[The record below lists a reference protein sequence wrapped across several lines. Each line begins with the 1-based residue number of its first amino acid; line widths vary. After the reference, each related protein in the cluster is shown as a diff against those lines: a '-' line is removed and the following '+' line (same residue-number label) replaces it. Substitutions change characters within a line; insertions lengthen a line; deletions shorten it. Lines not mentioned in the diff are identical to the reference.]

1 MWAITDSQSQKGAS
15 LGIKLMN
22 KVIKK
27 ADTVEEMAAQMKVP
41 KKILEETLETY
52 NRYAKEGKDPLFG
65 KTQFTQTIDR
75 PPYYFGKEKLGVHF
89 CCGGIKLNKNAEVVP
104 TSGGIIPGLY
114 VCGEASGGPHGHDRM
129 GGVALMSA
137 FVFGRIAGK
146 EAVAFGK
153 N

>member
-1 MWAITDSQSQKGAS
+1 M
-15 LGIKLMN
+15 
-22 KVIKK
+22 IKK
-27 ADTVEEMAAQMKVP
+27 ADTVEEMAAQMKLP
-41 KKILEETLETY
+41 KKILKETLETY

-89 CCGGIKLNKNAEVVP
+89 CCGGIKLNKNAEVVT

-129 GGVALMSA
+129 GGVGAHVRVCFRTNCGKRGSRFREELRQS
-137 FVFGRIAGK
+137 RIN
-146 EAVAFGK
+146 K
-153 N
+153 NDSDWMG

>member
-1 MWAITDSQSQKGAS
+1 M
-15 LGIKLMN
+15 
-22 KVIKK
+22 
-27 ADTVEEMAAQMKVP
+27 
-41 KKILEETLETY
+41 
-52 NRYAKEGKDPLFG
+52 
-65 KTQFTQTIDR
+65 
-75 PPYYFGKEKLGVHF
+75 HF
-89 CCGGIKLNKNAEVVP
+89 CCGGIKLNKNAEVVT